1 VSVESE
7 ERTRLVDEAL
17 AAWRQ
22 GDCVLGDCWFVH
34 RFDPQRPLT
43 DETTRAAAGDASVD
57 LLESAV
63 RGLMIASQS
72 CDIVR
77 SCKERPF
84 VEVCPLVEMDEK
96 ELGQVKQGLRPRYV
110 CVPGVAQRRMAADLD
125 RAMTIEKAVVAAWH
139 RTPGCGT
146 DGERRGLA
154 LALARKRARFA
165 FPDDFVR
172 MTKKLQDRLR
182 QKHDRDSPEGRAL
195 RALREI
201 RVRAAPFWD
210 ASEIEITFWFVRDAE
225 PLELHGKGW
234 DAFLEAWMKLVPPQG
249 RFRDVEGHAVTLD
262 DLTARDYVDS
272 DSLDLDYLSTRDG

>member
-110 CVPGVAQRRMAADLD
+110 CVPGVAS
-125 RAMTIEKAVVAAWH
+125 AAWLP
-139 RTPGCGT
+139 T
-146 DGERRGLA
+146 
-154 LALARKRARFA
+154 
-165 FPDDFVR
+165 
-172 MTKKLQDRLR
+172 
-182 QKHDRDSPEGRAL
+182 
-195 RALREI
+195 
-201 RVRAAPFWD
+201 
-210 ASEIEITFWFVRDAE
+210 
-225 PLELHGKGW
+225 
-234 DAFLEAWMKLVPPQG
+234 
-249 RFRDVEGHAVTLD
+249 
-262 DLTARDYVDS
+262 
-272 DSLDLDYLSTRDG
+272 STGQ